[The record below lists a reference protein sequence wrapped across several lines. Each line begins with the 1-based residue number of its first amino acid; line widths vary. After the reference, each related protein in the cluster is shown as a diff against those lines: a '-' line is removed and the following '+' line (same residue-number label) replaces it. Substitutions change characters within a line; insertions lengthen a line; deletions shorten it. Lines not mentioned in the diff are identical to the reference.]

1 METEGLAWSYRIAF
15 GNYRKNWKE
24 KKQRDIN
31 LRENLRVSIYIE
43 SHTALLLELKLLVC
57 ETLF

>member
-24 KKQRDIN
+24 KKQREIS

-43 SHTALLLELKLLVC
+43 SHTLHYC
-57 ETLF
+57 